1 MGQILGRMLSVFY
14 YKRLEVALVG
24 LEVGF
29 DRSVVRFGFGTFSV
43 AIVVLT

>member
-14 YKRLEVALVG
+14 HKRLEVVLVG

-29 DRSVVRFGFGTFSV
+29 DHSVIRFDTFE
-43 AIVVLT
+43 LL